1 VNPAFSA
8 GAPATPPTTIRP
20 PSLRAL
26 GAATASSAGR
36 CARRA
41 FSMVEMLIALTISSL
56 LLTACLVA
64 LDSSFKS
71 YEATTDSASTHV
83 VSRLVM
89 HRVMAMIRQGEE
101 FGPYPLNVLIPT
113 KIDSPYIEFV
123 SLEDGATGQR
133 QVTRLERVD
142 DPQATGTYQ
151 LQYRRWDYVNGVLQN
166 TFTYPLIRN
175 LKDAHFTLEYDIGPR
190 LTRATVDLAIRPDDV
205 STVATNIH
213 TELQSPVLRLV
224 ASASPRRLDEH

>member
-1 VNPAFSA
+1 
-8 GAPATPPTTIRP
+8 
-20 PSLRAL
+20 
-26 GAATASSAGR
+26 
-36 CARRA
+36 
-41 FSMVEMLIALTISSL
+41 MVEMLIALMISSL

-71 YEATTDSASTHV
+71 YEATTDAASTHV

-113 KIDSPYIEFV
+113 KVDSTYLEFV
-123 SLEDGATGQR
+123 SYQNTATGQR
-133 QVTRLERVD
+133 QVTRIERAD
-142 DPQATGTYQ
+142 DPQAQGAYQ
-151 LQYRRWDYVNGVLQN
+151 LNYRRWDYLNGVLQH

-175 LKDAHFTLEYDIGPR
+175 LKEAHFTLEFDIGPR
-190 LTRATVDLAIRPDDV
+190 LTRATVDLAIKPDDV

-224 ASASPRRLDEH
+224 ASATPRRLDER